1 MNNFHKDLSVFLIE
15 ATIEG
20 LVQALDNRIL
30 LIFDFFPDGAEIIDE
45 KLHRPE
51 SEVVLRSFRQLN

>member
-30 LIFDFFPDGAEIIDE
+30 LIFDFFPDGA
-45 KLHRPE
+45 
-51 SEVVLRSFRQLN
+51 